1 MTALVVLGAAKLSDL
16 SRSVGKGLVRG
27 LLTIASRSHTRRARP
42 RPLERTPTTATRTG
56 RSVTSEAAGGAT
68 RPFWRRGSARRPRRA
83 DKALRGA
90 GLEVR
95 RLCAL
100 RGLVC
105 DLAGNAG
112 LGGLSS
118 PAVAR

>member
-56 RSVTSEAAGGAT
+56 PVSQAMPRAGRPVPSGGVAALLGDRA
-68 RPFWRRGSARRPRRA
+68 A
-83 DKALRGA
+83 DKALR
-90 GLEVR
+90 
-95 RLCAL
+95 
-100 RGLVC
+100 
-105 DLAGNAG
+105 
-112 LGGLSS
+112 
-118 PAVAR
+118 